1 MHLKSYVCT
10 IWHKFRPLRVSDVP
24 DTSSRRSSPEAK
36 FLKVY
41 KGRGGK
47 SISGI
52 EKIHSMESTMVGVK
66 EIKQ

>member
-1 MHLKSYVCT
+1 MYN
-10 IWHKFRPLRVSDVP
+10 
-24 DTSSRRSSPEAK
+24 TSSRRSSPEAK

-41 KGRGGK
+41 TGRGEK

-66 EIKQ
+66 EIRQLVLA